1 MTITHFTHDN
11 GQLVRNIN
19 VYGTDAN
26 YKGLLKLDPSI
37 KSLKRIESPNYISKN
52 GMWTAEEMDFIA
64 SAQFVVF
71 EETIN
76 VRNMT
81 FSNEGVA
88 LYDVIRG
95 TIKSKQFSQ
104 LIIARSIFTKMY
116 PEYDFDM
123 AFDIHDLRTPA
134 QKTKSKVVGYQ
145 EFEFPIE
152 KKDMVMKAVDTIKQ
166 YAAKGMK
173 PFPYSDK
180 QVIFAI
186 NQTNAD
192 KKARKLGLI

>member
-11 GQLVRNIN
+11 GKSVMNMN
-19 VYGTDAN
+19 PYGTDAN
-26 YKGLLKLDPSI
+26 YKELLKLDPSI

-52 GMWTAEEMDFIA
+52 GMWTVEEMDFIA

-95 TIKSKQFSQ
+95 IMAAKHFSQ

-123 AFDIHDLRTPA
+123 VFDIQDLRTPA
-134 QKTKSKVVGYQ
+134 QKAKSKVVGYQ

-173 PFPYSDK
+173 PFAYGDK

-186 NQTNAD
+186 NKSNAD
-192 KKARKLGLI
+192 KKAMKLGLI